1 MSLPILAQRK
11 PWLLL
16 LFHQSS
22 AAADNLT
29 KADGTGSWLAPAAP
43 PQTFGVDAASTELYW

>member
-43 PQTFGVDAASTELYW
+43 SQTFGVDAASTELYW